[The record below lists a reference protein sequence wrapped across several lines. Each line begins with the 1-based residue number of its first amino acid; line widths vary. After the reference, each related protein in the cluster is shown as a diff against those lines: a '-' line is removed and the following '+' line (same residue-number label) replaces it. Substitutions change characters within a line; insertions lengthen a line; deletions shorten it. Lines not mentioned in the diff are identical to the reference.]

1 MSELHVSI
9 VTPEG
14 KKFDGPA
21 TSIVAPGMQG
31 SFGVLA
37 SHAPLIS
44 GLERGIVKITVGDSI
59 NYFVMDRGIAE
70 VHDNAVVLLVDRVET
85 ASSADDA
92 DEKLKALSASAA

>member
-21 TSIVAPGMQG
+21 TSIVAPGIEG
-31 SFGVLA
+31 SFGVLP

-44 GLERGIVKITVGDSI
+44 GLGRGIVKIVAHGTTH
-59 NYFVMDRGIAE
+59 YFVLDRGITE
-70 VHDNAVVLLVDRVET
+70 IRNNAVVLLADHVET
-85 ASSADDA
+85 ATSADDA
-92 DEKLKALSASAA
+92 NTKLESLSTA